1 VHPKL
6 PHSSITLSLCWL
18 LVALIAAA
26 DALTGDQANLSQAYV
41 LPVLLASW
49 AAGLTWGLVFSGAA
63 VGLLLAVGLLAG
75 NPFQQVGVFV
85 FTVISEAG
93 TYALIAWLAS
103 GLAHALDRERRRAR
117 IDALTGLASRAVLFD
132 VIQREI
138 ERQRRYGHPLA
149 IAYFDLDES
158 KAVNKA
164 RAHVVADQV
173 LAAVAET
180 LRNSLRRTDCIA
192 RLGGDEFAI
201 LLPET
206 SADQAQRAVDLM
218 CTKLMARVREAGWPI
233 DFSVGLAAF
242 SVPPASPGT
251 AVQAADRLM
260 YRAKAQGKGRV
271 VSERY

>member
-1 VHPKL
+1 
-6 PHSSITLSLCWL
+6 
-18 LVALIAAA
+18 
-26 DALTGDQANLSQAYV
+26 
-41 LPVLLASW
+41 
-49 AAGLTWGLVFSGAA
+49 
-63 VGLLLAVGLLAG
+63 
-75 NPFQQVGVFV
+75 
-85 FTVISEAG
+85 
-93 TYALIAWLAS
+93 
-103 GLAHALDRERRRAR
+103 
-117 IDALTGLASRAVLFD
+117 
-132 VIQREI
+132 
-138 ERQRRYGHPLA
+138 
-149 IAYFDLDES
+149 
-158 KAVNKA
+158 
-164 RAHVVADQV
+164 V